1 MTKETKAPPKEIR
14 ELSCGLTRDQLDIYR
29 DQLADQT
36 ARKNELE
43 AEKSR
48 LSKDYGARIAEMET
62 SNAVISR
69 KISNRSEMR
78 PVECRWSFNW
88 QLGLKYLTRVDTG
101 EVIDTKVITESD
113 SQLYFDLGD
122 DAPENAKA
130 EPRDITP
137 VAQIAGAPL
146 QIEGTVEASEP
157 DAAEPEQPVQ

>member
-1 MTKETKAPPKEIR
+1 MSKETKAPPKEIR

-36 ARKNELE
+36 ARKIELE

-88 QLGLKYLTRVDTG
+88 QLGLKYLTRIDTG

-122 DAPENAKA
+122 DADTAKA

-137 VAQIAGAPL
+137 VEQIAGTAAPL
-146 QIEGTVEASEP
+146 QIEGTVEP

>member
-122 DAPENAKA
+122 DAAAEKS

-146 QIEGTVEASEP
+146 QIEGTVVEP
-157 DAAEPEQPVQ
+157 DSAEPEQPVQ